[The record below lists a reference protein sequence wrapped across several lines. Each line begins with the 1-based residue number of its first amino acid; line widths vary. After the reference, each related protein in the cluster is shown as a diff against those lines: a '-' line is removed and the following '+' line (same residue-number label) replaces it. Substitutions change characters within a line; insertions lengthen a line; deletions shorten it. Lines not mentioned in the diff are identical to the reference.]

1 MRKANRFDEGFRQK
15 TSRKIKNLKNLLT
28 KQTASAKLNKLTA
41 RAESDTDLE
50 NCIEQEKVRRRTKS
64 QTIPREPERA
74 KKQESIDGRDSAVE
88 GFELKSLILAQDE
101 RWRRA

>member
-1 MRKANRFDEGFRQK
+1 M
-15 TSRKIKNLKNLLT
+15 T

-41 RAESDTDLE
+41 RAGSDTDLE

-74 KKQESIDGRDSAVE
+74 KNKRASTEEIPP
-88 GFELKSLILAQDE
+88 LKDLNL
-101 RWRRA
+101 RV